1 MSSVLPL
8 AASLLVAA
16 TERLSLSV
24 GRNTGEDLS
33 GLAARPANAAQTVQR
48 DVTLP
53 GDPAVIVVDAVNGL
67 ASPANQTLAASFVTY
82 SAAAI
87 SEVHDA
93 QFGSPAA
100 NAAAAATLPLLAGDT
115 IVAPSQAA
123 YTYAQ
128 MMQVWL
134 ESKSPRS
141 VAARPTPKSKAREKR

>member
-8 AASLLVAA
+8 AASLLVAS
-16 TERLSLSV
+16 TERLLLSV

-33 GLAARPANAAQTVQR
+33 GLASRPASATQAVQR

-67 ASPANQTLAASFVTY
+67 APAANQTPTVSLVTY

-93 QFGSPAA
+93 QFASPAA

>member
-8 AASLLVAA
+8 AASLLVAS
-16 TERLSLSV
+16 TERVLLSV
-24 GRNTGEDLS
+24 GRNTGEDSS
-33 GLAARPANAAQTVQR
+33 GLASRPASATQALQR

-53 GDPAVIVVDAVNGL
+53 GDPAVIVGDAVNEL
-67 ASPANQTLAASFVTY
+67 APATNRTPTVSLVTY
-82 SAAAI
+82 SAAAT

-93 QFGSPAA
+93 QFASPVA
-100 NAAAAATLPLLAGDT
+100 NAAAAATLPLLVGDT

-141 VAARPTPKSKAREKR
+141 VAARPTPKSKAPEKR

>member
-8 AASLLVAA
+8 AASLLVAS
-16 TERLSLSV
+16 TERLLLSV
-24 GRNTGEDLS
+24 GRNTGEDSS
-33 GLAARPANAAQTVQR
+33 GLASRPAGATQAVQR
-48 DVTLP
+48 DVPLP
-53 GDPAVIVVDAVNGL
+53 GDPAVIVGDAVNGL

-93 QFGSPAA
+93 QSGSLATS
-100 NAAAAATLPLLAGDT
+100 AAAAAMLPLLAGDT

-134 ESKSPRS
+134 ESKSPRF
-141 VAARPTPKSKAREKR
+141 VAARPPPKSKTREKR

>member
-8 AASLLVAA
+8 AASLLVAS
-16 TERLSLSV
+16 TERLLLSV
-24 GRNTGEDLS
+24 GRNTGEDSS
-33 GLAARPANAAQTVQR
+33 GLASRPAGATQAVQR
-48 DVTLP
+48 DVPLP
-53 GDPAVIVVDAVNGL
+53 GDPAVIVGDAVNEL
-67 ASPANQTLAASFVTY
+67 APAANRTPTVSLVTY
-82 SAAAI
+82 SAAAT
-87 SEVHDA
+87 SEAHDA

-100 NAAAAATLPLLAGDT
+100 NAAAAAILPLLAGDT

-123 YTYAQ
+123 YRYAQ